1 MSELRDRLQ
10 KNYRRLAAQ
19 FRSQKVEA
27 WRLYAQDIP
36 RYPYLI
42 DVYNNFCLIYD
53 QGRSDLV
60 AEEVIEEHH
69 NDALRAVQEVLNLSA
84 EQVIFKK
91 RERQKGEKQYEIID
105 PRAEEMLL
113 IQEGELRFE
122 VNLRK
127 YLDTGLFLD
136 HRPLRRELQKISHDK
151 KVLNLFCYTGSLS
164 IAAAAG
170 GASEVTSI
178 DMSRTYLDWTLRNF
192 KHNQLSSGHHR
203 FVQAD
208 ILAWLKADIEESWDI
223 IVLDPPSF
231 SNSKRMEDILDIERD
246 HSFLIKECMKRL
258 SHSGVLFFS
267 TNKRKF
273 KIDALP
279 FKIKEITHWT
289 TPMDFKDTGIHKA
302 WEIRHN

>member
-10 KNYRRLAAQ
+10 KNFRRLAAQ
-19 FRSQKVEA
+19 FRSQNVEA

-60 AEEVIEEHH
+60 SEEVIEEHH
-69 NDALRAVQEVLNLSA
+69 HDAQSAVEEVLGFGPD
-84 EQVIFKK
+84 QIIFKR
-91 RERQKGEKQYEIID
+91 RERQKGERQYEVID
-105 PRAEEMLL
+105 RRADDFMVVN
-113 IQEGELRFE
+113 EGKLKFE

-136 HRPLRRELQKISHDK
+136 HRPLRRELLKISDDK

-170 GASEVTSI
+170 GASLVTSI

-192 KHNQLSSGHHR
+192 KLNQLSSGHHE
-203 FVQAD
+203 FIQAD
-208 ILAWLKADIEESWDI
+208 ILTWLKEEIEESWDI
-223 IVLDPPSF
+223 IILDPPSF
-231 SNSKRMEDILDIERD
+231 SNSKRMDDVLDIERD
-246 HSFLIKECMKRL
+246 HVFLIKECMKRL

-273 KIDALP
+273 KIDSLP
-279 FKIKEITHWT
+279 FKVKEISHWT
-289 TPMDFKDTGIHKA
+289 IPMDFKDTGIHKA